1 MVCVLTA
8 YLTGF
13 ADFIGNFIFSHKT
26 MSLESTSSRR
36 KKMTGKDHIRN
47 RKNAFIVKRK
57 RKKIIKIL

>member
-13 ADFIGNFIFSHKT
+13 ANFIGNFIFSHKT
-26 MSLESTSSRR
+26 MSLVNQSRR

-47 RKNAFIVKRK
+47 SKNAFIVKRK